1 MLIILY
7 TILKI
12 NQAILYNLTEFKKIT
27 KSVEIKYNMIYNITN
42 KIIMGEFVVSPI
54 LMLASDDKTIF
65 TATVVI
71 AGISIVVGVLLLL
84 ILVFNLFGKLVPIIE
99 RKSRAAEER
108 AAARKAARKAR
119 RAAKKAAKKGETV
132 EESSPAAE
140 VSAPI
145 PMPAPAPIVEQGI
158 SGEVVAA
165 IAAAVAATEGSGA
178 VVRSIKK
185 KKVSGRNPWSAAAT
199 ADNTRPF

>member
-54 LMLASDDKTIF
+54 LMLTADTSAVF
-65 TATVVI
+65 TSTVVI

-84 ILVFNLFGKLVPIIE
+84 ILIFNVFGKLVPIIE

-132 EESSPAAE
+132 EESSPATE

>member
-54 LMLASDDKTIF
+54 LMLTADTSAVF
-65 TATVVI
+65 TSTVVI

-84 ILVFNLFGKLVPIIE
+84 ILIFNVFGKIVPIIE
-99 RKSRAAEER
+99 RKSKAAEER

-145 PMPAPAPIVEQGI
+145 PTPVPAPIVESGI

-165 IAAAVAATEGSGA
+165 IAAAVAVTEGSGA

>member
-12 NQAILYNLTEFKKIT
+12 NQAILYNLTDFKKIT
-27 KSVEIKYNMIYNITN
+27 KSVEIKYIMIYNITN

-54 LMLASDDKTIF
+54 LMLTADTSAVF

-84 ILVFNLFGKLVPIIE
+84 ILVFNIFGKIVPIIE
-99 RKSRAAEER
+99 RKSKAAAER
-108 AAARKAARKAR
+108 KAARKAARKAR
-119 RAAKKAAKKGETV
+119 RAAKKAAKKGEAV
-132 EESSPAAE
+132 DESNSEAE
-140 VSAPI
+140 ISAPI
-145 PMPAPAPIVEQGI
+145 LTPAPAPIVEQGI

>member
-27 KSVEIKYNMIYNITN
+27 KSVEIKRIMIYNSN
-42 KIIMGEFVVSPI
+42 DKIIMGEFVVSPI
-54 LMLASDDKTIF
+54 LMLTADTSAVF
-65 TATVVI
+65 TSTVVI

-84 ILVFNLFGKLVPIIE
+84 ILIFNVFGKLVPIIE

-119 RAAKKAAKKGETV
+119 RAAKKAAKKGEIV

-165 IAAAVAATEGSGA
+165 IAAAVSATEGSGA

-185 KKVSGRNPWSAAAT
+185 KKISGRNPWSAAAT

>member
-12 NQAILYNLTEFKKIT
+12 NQAILYNLTELKKIT

-54 LMLASDDKTIF
+54 LMLTADTSAVF
-65 TATVVI
+65 TSTVVI

-84 ILVFNLFGKLVPIIE
+84 IFIFNVFGKLVPIIE

-140 VSAPI
+140 VFAPI

>member
-12 NQAILYNLTEFKKIT
+12 NQAILYNLTELKKIT
-27 KSVEIKYNMIYNITN
+27 KFVEIKRIMIYNSN
-42 KIIMGEFVVSPI
+42 DKIIMGEFVVSPI
-54 LMLASDDKTIF
+54 LMLTADTSAVF
-65 TATVVI
+65 TSTVVI

-84 ILVFNLFGKLVPIIE
+84 ILIFNVFGKLVPIIE

-119 RAAKKAAKKGETV
+119 RAAKKAAKKGEIV

-145 PMPAPAPIVEQGI
+145 TTSAPVPAPIVEQGI
-158 SGEVVAA
+158 SGEVV
-165 IAAAVAATEGSGA
+165 GGNC
-178 VVRSIKK
+178 RSS
-185 KKVSGRNPWSAAAT
+185 VSN
-199 ADNTRPF
+199 

>member
-42 KIIMGEFVVSPI
+42 KVIMGEFVVSPI
-54 LMLASDDKTIF
+54 LMLTADTSAVF
-65 TATVVI
+65 TSTVVI

-84 ILVFNLFGKLVPIIE
+84 ILIFNVFGKIVPIIE
-99 RKSRAAEER
+99 RKSKAAEER

-145 PMPAPAPIVEQGI
+145 PTPVPAPIVESGI

>member
-1 MLIILY
+1 
-7 TILKI
+7 LKI

-27 KSVEIKYNMIYNITN
+27 KSVEIKYNMIYNITI

-54 LMLASDDKTIF
+54 LMLTADTSAVF
-65 TATVVI
+65 TSTVVI

-84 ILVFNLFGKLVPIIE
+84 IFIFNVFGKLVPIIE

-132 EESSPAAE
+132 EKSSPAAE

>member
-12 NQAILYNLTEFKKIT
+12 NQAILYNLTEIKKII
-27 KSVEIKYNMIYNITN
+27 KFVEIKNNMIYNIIN

-54 LMLASDDKTIF
+54 LMLTADTSAVF

-84 ILVFNLFGKLVPIIE
+84 ILVFNIFGKIVPIIE
-99 RKSRAAEER
+99 RKSNAAAER
-108 AAARKAARKAR
+108 AAARKAARKTR
-119 RAAKKAAKKGETV
+119 KAAKKAAKKGEVV

-140 VSAPI
+140 ISAPI
-145 PMPAPAPIVEQGI
+145 LTPAPAPIVEQGI

>member
-12 NQAILYNLTEFKKIT
+12 NQAILYNLTDLKKIT
-27 KSVEIKYNMIYNITN
+27 KSVEIKYIMIYNITN

-54 LMLASDDKTIF
+54 LMLTADTSAVF

-84 ILVFNLFGKLVPIIE
+84 ILVFNIFGKIVPIIE
-99 RKSRAAEER
+99 RKSKAAAER
-108 AAARKAARKAR
+108 KAARKAARKAR
-119 RAAKKAAKKGETV
+119 RAAKKAAKKGEAV
-132 EESSPAAE
+132 EESNSEAE
-140 VSAPI
+140 ISAPI
-145 PMPAPAPIVEQGI
+145 LTPAPAPIVEQGV

-165 IAAAVAATEGSGA
+165 IAAAVAATDGSGA

>member
-12 NQAILYNLTEFKKIT
+12 NQAILYNLTELKKIT
-27 KSVEIKYNMIYNITN
+27 KSVEIKYNMIYNITI

-54 LMLASDDKTIF
+54 LMLTADTSAVF
-65 TATVVI
+65 TSTVVI

-84 ILVFNLFGKLVPIIE
+84 IFIFNVFGKLVPIIE

-132 EESSPAAE
+132 EKSSPAAE

-145 PMPAPAPIVEQGI
+145 SMPAPAPIVEQGI

>member
-99 RKSRAAEER
+99 HKSRAAEER

-145 PMPAPAPIVEQGI
+145 PTPVPAPIVESGI

-165 IAAAVAATEGSGA
+165 IAAAVAVTEGSGA

>member
-1 MLIILY
+1 M
-7 TILKI
+7 
-12 NQAILYNLTEFKKIT
+12 
-27 KSVEIKYNMIYNITN
+27 
-42 KIIMGEFVVSPI
+42 SPI
-54 LMLASDDKTIF
+54 LMLTADTSGVF

-71 AGISIVVGVLLLL
+71 AGISIVVGVLILL
-84 ILVFNLFGKLVPIIE
+84 IFIFNIFGKLVPIIE
-99 RKSRAAEER
+99 RKSNAAAER

-119 RAAKKAAKKGETV
+119 RAAKKAAKKGEAP
-132 EESSPAAE
+132 EKSNPPAVQNSVPVPKA
-140 VSAPI
+140 S
-145 PMPAPAPIVEQGI
+145 PAPIVEQGI

-165 IAAAVAATEGSGA
+165 IAAAVSATEGSGA

>member
-27 KSVEIKYNMIYNITN
+27 KSVEIKYNMIYNITI

-54 LMLASDDKTIF
+54 LMLTADTSAVF
-65 TATVVI
+65 TSTVVI

-84 ILVFNLFGKLVPIIE
+84 IFIFNVFGKLVPIIE

-132 EESSPAAE
+132 EKSSPAAE

>member
-27 KSVEIKYNMIYNITN
+27 KSVEIKYNMIYNITI

>member
-12 NQAILYNLTEFKKIT
+12 NQAILYNLTDLKKIT
-27 KSVEIKYNMIYNITN
+27 KSVEIKYIMIYNITN

-54 LMLASDDKTIF
+54 LMLTADTSAVF
-65 TATVVI
+65 TSTVVI

-84 ILVFNLFGKLVPIIE
+84 ILVFNIFGKIVPIIE
-99 RKSRAAEER
+99 RKSKAAAER
-108 AAARKAARKAR
+108 KAARKAARKAR
-119 RAAKKAAKKGETV
+119 RAAKKAAKKGEAV
-132 EESSPAAE
+132 EESNFEAE
-140 VSAPI
+140 ISAPI
-145 PMPAPAPIVEQGI
+145 LTPAPAPIVEQGI

-165 IAAAVAATEGSGA
+165 IAAAVAATDGSGA
-178 VVRSIKK
+178 IVRSIKK

>member
-27 KSVEIKYNMIYNITN
+27 KSVEIKYNMIYNVTN
-42 KIIMGEFVVSPI
+42 KVIMGEFVVSPI
-54 LMLASDDKTIF
+54 LMLTADTSAVF
-65 TATVVI
+65 TSTVVI

-84 ILVFNLFGKLVPIIE
+84 ILIFNVFGKIVPIIE
-99 RKSRAAEER
+99 RKSKAAEER

-145 PMPAPAPIVEQGI
+145 PTPVPAPIVESGI

>member
-12 NQAILYNLTEFKKIT
+12 NQAILYNLTELKKIT

>member
-12 NQAILYNLTEFKKIT
+12 NQAILYNLTDLKKIT
-27 KSVEIKYNMIYNITN
+27 KSVEIKYIMIYNITN

-54 LMLASDDKTIF
+54 LMLTADTSAVF

-84 ILVFNLFGKLVPIIE
+84 ILVFNIFGKIVPIIE
-99 RKSRAAEER
+99 RKSKAAAERKAE
-108 AAARKAARKAR
+108 RKAARKAR
-119 RAAKKAAKKGETV
+119 RAAKKAAKKGEAV
-132 EESSPAAE
+132 EESNSEAE
-140 VSAPI
+140 ISAPI
-145 PMPAPAPIVEQGI
+145 LTPAPAPIVEQGI

>member
-12 NQAILYNLTEFKKIT
+12 NQAILYNLTDLKKIT
-27 KSVEIKYNMIYNITN
+27 KSVEIKYIMIYNITN

-54 LMLASDDKTIF
+54 LMLTADTSAVF

-84 ILVFNLFGKLVPIIE
+84 ILVFNIFGKIVPIIE
-99 RKSRAAEER
+99 RKSKAAAER
-108 AAARKAARKAR
+108 KAAKKAARKAR
-119 RAAKKAAKKGETV
+119 RAAKKAAKKGEAV
-132 EESSPAAE
+132 EESSFEAE
-140 VSAPI
+140 ISAPI
-145 PMPAPAPIVEQGI
+145 LTPAPAPIVEQDI

>member
-12 NQAILYNLTEFKKIT
+12 NQAILYNLTDLKKIT
-27 KSVEIKYNMIYNITN
+27 KSVEIKYIMIYNITN

-54 LMLASDDKTIF
+54 LMLTADTSAVF
-65 TATVVI
+65 TSTVVI

-84 ILVFNLFGKLVPIIE
+84 ILVFNIFGKIVPIIE
-99 RKSRAAEER
+99 RKSKAAAER
-108 AAARKAARKAR
+108 KAARKAARKAR
-119 RAAKKAAKKGETV
+119 RAAKKAAKKGEAV
-132 EESSPAAE
+132 DESNSEAE
-140 VSAPI
+140 ISAPI
-145 PMPAPAPIVEQGI
+145 LTPASAPIVEQGI

>member
-1 MLIILY
+1 
-7 TILKI
+7 
-12 NQAILYNLTEFKKIT
+12 
-27 KSVEIKYNMIYNITN
+27 MIYNITI

-54 LMLASDDKTIF
+54 LMLTADTSAVF
-65 TATVVI
+65 TSTVVI

-84 ILVFNLFGKLVPIIE
+84 IFIFNVFGKLVPIIE

-132 EESSPAAE
+132 EKSSPAAE

-145 PMPAPAPIVEQGI
+145 PMSAPAPIVEQGI